1 MRTIAS
7 LCVCAALATLAPAAA
22 SAATG
27 IAYLTGPPACTTTG
41 AQAPSPNVPR
51 PQIAPVGT
59 DAWMNYPSMPRAMTV
74 PGRGQDPNDI
84 AANLFGF
91 EPAYWQPAAPS
102 KPKVTPA
109 LPEIGAGAK
118 IDFVISTCAS

>member
-7 LCVCAALATLAPAAA
+7 LCACAALATLAPAAA

-27 IAYLTGPPACTTTG
+27 IAYLTGPPACTTKS
-41 AQAPSPNVPR
+41 AQPSANVQR
-51 PQIAPVGT
+51 PQITPVGSDT
-59 DAWMNYPSMPRAMTV
+59 WMNYPSMPRAMTV

-91 EPAYWQPAAPS
+91 EPAYWEPAAIS

-118 IDFVISTCAS
+118 VDFVISTCAS